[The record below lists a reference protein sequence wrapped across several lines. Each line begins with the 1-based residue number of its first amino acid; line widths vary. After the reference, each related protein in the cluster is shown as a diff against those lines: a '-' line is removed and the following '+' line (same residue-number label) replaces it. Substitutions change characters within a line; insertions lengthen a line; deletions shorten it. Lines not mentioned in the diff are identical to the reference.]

1 MVYDLG
7 IIGGGP
13 AGYVAA
19 ERAGQ
24 LGLKVI
30 LFEKDKLGGVCLNEG
45 CIPTKTLLYVAK
57 LYENAKNSDLY
68 GIQCN
73 SVAFDFH
80 KIMQRKSRVVNKLRS
95 GVSQKMKTNNVDV
108 VDKHAIIQGKENK
121 LIIVGSANDFWS
133 CKNIL
138 ISTGS
143 LPIIPPIKGLKKE
156 EIYTNK
162 EILEIKDLP
171 ESLIIIGAGA
181 IGIEFAGFFN
191 SMGTKVSVLEI
202 MPEILPGTDKEIA
215 NILKN
220 ELEKKGVN
228 FHLNSRATEIKSKN
242 KNKVVIAESNG
253 EKIEVSGEKLLVSV
267 GREPVIKD
275 FGLENIGVLTEKG
288 RILIDTKCLTN
299 IPNVYAAGD
308 VTGHS
313 FLAHT
318 ASRQGEVVIN
328 NIAGRKDLMRYNA
341 IPSVIYTNP
350 EIAGVGI
357 TEEDAQKRNIKYK
370 SGILPMAYSGRF
382 VAENE
387 GKNGMI
393 KVIAGEK
400 YGEILGVHMIG
411 NPSSEI
417 IYGATAMI
425 EAELRINDIKEI
437 IFPHPTVSEIIKEA
451 IFSF

>member
-19 ERAGQ
+19 EKAGKK
-24 LGLKVI
+24 GLKVV
-30 LFEKDKLGGVCLNEG
+30 LFEKGNLGGVCLNEG

-68 GIQCN
+68 GLQC
-73 SVAFDFH
+73 SDVTFDFH
-80 KIMQRKSRVVNKLRS
+80 QIMKRKDKVVKKLVG
-95 GVSQKMKTNNVDV
+95 GVGVKMKTTKVDV
-108 VDKHAIIQGKENK
+108 VKEHITIEEKEKELVK
-121 LIIVGSANDFWS
+121 LSAGSNTWL

-143 LPIIPPIKGLKKE
+143 LPVIPSIKGLKRE

-162 EILEIKDLP
+162 EILEIEELP
-171 ESLIIIGAGA
+171 ESLIIIGGGA
-181 IGIEFAGFFN
+181 IGMEFAGFFC
-191 SMGTKVSVLEI
+191 SMGTKVSVFEI
-202 MPEILPGTDKEIA
+202 MPEILPGTDKELA
-215 NILKN
+215 KMLKK
-220 ELEKKGVN
+220 EIEKKGAD
-228 FHLNSRATEIKSKN
+228 FYLNARVKEIKTGKN
-242 KNKVVIAESNG
+242 ARIAIAESNG
-253 EKIEVSGEKLLVSV
+253 EQIEVSAEKLLVSV
-267 GREPVIKD
+267 GREPVIKG
-275 FGLENIGVLTEKG
+275 FGLENIGVITEKG
-288 RILIDTKCLTN
+288 RIKVDDKCLTN

-308 VTGHS
+308 VTGKT

-318 ASRQGEVVIN
+318 AFRQGEVVVN
-328 NIAGRKDLMRYNA
+328 NIAGIKDLMRYNA

-350 EIAGVGI
+350 EIASVGI
-357 TEEDAQKRNIKYK
+357 TEQEAQKRNTRYK
-370 SGILPMAYSGRF
+370 ISSLPMAYSGRF

-387 GKNGMI
+387 GKNGLI
-393 KVIAGEK
+393 KIIAGEK

-417 IYGATAMI
+417 IYGAAAMI
-425 EAELRINDIKEI
+425 EAELRIKDIREI

-451 IFSF
+451 VFSF